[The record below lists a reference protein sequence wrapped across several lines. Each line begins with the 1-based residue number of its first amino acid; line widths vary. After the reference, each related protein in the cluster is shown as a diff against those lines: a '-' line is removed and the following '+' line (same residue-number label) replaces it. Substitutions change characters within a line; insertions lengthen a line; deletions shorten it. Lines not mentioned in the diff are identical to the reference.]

1 MKHTPAE
8 YAEILQSYLAEGKTL
23 KMFKVDYDLRHI
35 YVTGIMQRFKIADG
49 ANNQKVTEEQVNEWA
64 KQYRAGYTLKD
75 IAEASNLASS
85 TVRDYLE
92 AYEVHHRK
100 KRRIRRI
107 RRSQP
112 VIDYRAINEA
122 RLEASFSHNAD
133 PVIYKRA
140 STEAAAY
147 WKDRS
152 RRHYEYWNRQ
162 AQCI

>member
-35 YVTGIMQRFKIADG
+35 YVTGIMLRFKIKYG
-49 ANNQKVTEEQVNEWA
+49 VSTERITEEQVNEWA
-64 KQYRAGYTLKD
+64 KHYRAGNTLKD
-75 IAEASNLASS
+75 IGEAYKFAPS

-100 KRRIRRI
+100 KRRIKRI
-107 RRSQP
+107 RKVQP

-122 RLEASFSHNAD
+122 RLEASFTQNAD
-133 PVIYKRA
+133 PVVYKRA
-140 STEAAAY
+140 SIEAAAY

-152 RRHYEYWNRQ
+152 RRHYEYWHRQ
-162 AQCI
+162 AQSI